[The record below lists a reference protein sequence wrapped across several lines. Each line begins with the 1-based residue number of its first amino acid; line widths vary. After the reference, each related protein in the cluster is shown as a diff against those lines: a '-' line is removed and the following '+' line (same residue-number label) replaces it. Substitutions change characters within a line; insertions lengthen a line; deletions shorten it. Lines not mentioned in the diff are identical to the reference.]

1 MTKEFSDWT
10 SYDEWL
16 VSFTREKQEGE
27 KKDPP
32 RQFDIWRIQKIQEKD
47 GKIVVDMEEKK

>member
-32 RQFDIWRIQKIQEKD
+32 RQFDIWKIQKIQENH
-47 GKIVVDMEEKK
+47 GKIIVDMAEKK